1 METVATKIEG
11 RRLRGWQTDLLGSI
25 ALGLAYY
32 LAARL
37 SLRLALVGENITP
50 LWPPTGIAV
59 VGFLLRGRRLWP
71 GVAIAAFAV
80 NLPISANV
88 VAAAVTTVGNTLAPV
103 IAATLLA
110 RVEFRPQ
117 LDRLRDA
124 LAIVFLAALGSMLI
138 SATIGATTL
147 LVSGAIDGNEFL
159 GAWSVWWAGDAMG
172 VLVVAPFLLT
182 LTTIREHPLPRGAK
196 VVEAIALAA
205 VLMGIL
211 TVVVVTDLP
220 ILFLLFPVLGWAAWR
235 FLQPGA
241 APAALL
247 TSLFATWAAVEG
259 RGLFAGQT
267 LSGQMLTLQAFNV
280 SVAFTSLFFAAVVSE
295 RARARLELE
304 AAAAALEERVRQRT
318 TEVTTANDRLAEAQE
333 LAHLGSWDWDV
344 ATGAVHWSREMY
356 RIYGIPSDE
365 VITFDRAIEL
375 VSPDDRGRIQANIA
389 RALAEP
395 GSQVPDIEYGIERT
409 DGEARVLFGKA
420 RAERS
425 VDGAVTRMVG
435 TVQDVTERGPG
446 PRHMGGDAR
455 ERGPSAPAVD
465 RPVRGGDV
473 LGNHDRAP
481 RRAQLEPS
489 LRGIDRTPATRRDA
503 RALHGRPRRPP

>member
-1 METVATKIEG
+1 METVATMIEG

-59 VGFLLRGRRLWP
+59 VGFLLGGRRLWP

-88 VAAAVTTVGNTLAPV
+88 VAAATTTVGNTLAPV
-103 IAATLLA
+103 IAATLLG

-182 LTTIREHPLPRGAK
+182 LTTIREHPVPRGAK

-304 AAAAALEERVRQRT
+304 AAAAALEERVRRRT

-344 ATGAVHWSREMY
+344 ATGTVHWSREMY

-375 VSPDDRGRIQANIA
+375 VRPDDRGRIQANIA
-389 RALAEP
+389 RALAERRARCP
-395 GSQVPDIEYGIERT
+395 TSSTASCERT
-409 DGEARVLFGKA
+409 ARRGSCSGRRVPNDPRTVRSPGWSARCKTSRSEGSSSVSSGSPRPCSTPCCRSASRSSSVSAWRLATCPPSKA
-420 RAERS
+420 RRPAATGTTCSSSPVGESRS
-425 VDGAVTRMVG
+425 
-435 TVQDVTERGPG
+435 
-446 PRHMGGDAR
+446 
-455 ERGPSAPAVD
+455 
-465 RPVRGGDV
+465 
-473 LGNHDRAP
+473 
-481 RRAQLEPS
+481 
-489 LRGIDRTPATRRDA
+489 
-503 RALHGRPRRPP
+503 